1 MAIWGMGAIL
11 GPIVGPALGGWL
23 TDNFTWRW
31 VFYINLPVGVLAF
44 FGLTLFLGE
53 TKNANRVRL
62 DAFGFAMLALG
73 IGSLQLMLD
82 RGQQL
87 DWFSSTAI
95 MVECALSV
103 LFFYL
108 FVVHTQ
114 SGSAHVRTPV
124 THATHI

>member
-1 MAIWGMGAIL
+1 MCALLTGVQTCSLPIL
-11 GPIVGPALGGWL
+11 
-23 TDNFTWRW
+23 
-31 VFYINLPVGVLAF
+31 LAF
-44 FGLTLFLGE
+44 SGLTLFLGE

-87 DWFSSTAI
+87 DLFSSTEI

-108 FVVHTQ
+108 FVVHTLTAKNPFIDKIGRE
-114 SGSAHVRTPV
+114 SGRDKVGRTV
-124 THATHI
+124 